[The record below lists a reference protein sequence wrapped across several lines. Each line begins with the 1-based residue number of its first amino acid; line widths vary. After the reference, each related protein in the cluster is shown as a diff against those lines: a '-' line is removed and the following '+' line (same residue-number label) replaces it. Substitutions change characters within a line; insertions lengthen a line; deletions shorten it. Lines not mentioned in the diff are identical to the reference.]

1 MPADFDARCVGNFSR
16 REFLNAAGA
25 AAVLAATAPAPARAA
40 TTQTLKIGLIGCGN
54 RGTGAVVDAIRADSN
69 TVLTAVADLFP
80 DRIEKGLDFLKRL
93 HPDHI
98 RVDPRHAWLGFDAYQ
113 KVIDSDVDI
122 VLLATPPAFRPR
134 HLKAAIEAGKHAF
147 AECIAGV
154 DAPGVR
160 SFLQTSERAAKKN
173 LGILSGFCWRY
184 DAGAQAAHQQI
195 RQGAIGSVRCVYAT
209 FYRFSFDKYYGKER
223 HPAWTDLEWQLRDW
237 PDFLWL
243 GGDLCIGLSGG
254 HSADKIAWWLGDE
267 MPIKAVG
274 VGGREFPG
282 EGNTFDHCL
291 VAYEYADGKRA
302 FLGVRCQNG
311 CHEENADYIIG
322 ADGVCT
328 LGRGPVPVIT
338 GKHQWK
344 YSGPLPRMHQVEHEV
359 FLASIRAGKPINDGP
374 RMARTTMMTLMGR
387 MAAYTGQE
395 ITWEQAFHSQQS
407 LVPDEIDWHS
417 KIELTPLPRP
427 GVTKFF

>member
-1 MPADFDARCVGNFSR
+1 MDLELDLRCAGDFTR
-16 REFLNAAGA
+16 REFLNVAGA
-25 AAVLAATAPAPARAA
+25 GALLAMAGPTVARAA
-40 TTQTLKIGLIGCGN
+40 STQTLKLGLIGCGN
-54 RGTGAVVDAIRADSN
+54 RGTSAVIDAIRADAD
-69 TVLTAVADLFP
+69 TVLTAVADVFP
-80 DRIEKGLDFLKRL
+80 DRIEKGLEFLKGL
-93 HPDHI
+93 HPDRI
-98 RVDPRHAWLGFDAYQ
+98 RVDPQHRYVGFDAYQ
-113 KVIDSDVDI
+113 KVIDSDVDV
-122 VLLATPPAFRPR
+122 VLLVTPPAFRPQ

-160 SFLQTSERAAKKN
+160 SFLKSSELATEKN

-184 DAGAQAAHQQI
+184 DAGARAAHQQI
-195 RQGAIGSVRCVYAT
+195 RDGAIGDVRAVYAT

-223 HPAWTDLEWQLRDW
+223 QAGWSDLEWQIRDW

-274 VGGREFPG
+274 VGGREYPG
-282 EGNTFDHCL
+282 EGNTFDHCQ

-328 LGRGPVPVIT
+328 MGRGPVPVIT

-344 YSGPLPRMHQVEHEV
+344 YDGPMPRMHQVEHED
-359 FLASIRAGKPINDGP
+359 FIASIRAGKPINDGP
-374 RMARTTMMTLMGR
+374 RMGRTTLMTLMGR

-395 ITWEQAFHSQQS
+395 ITWDQAYNSQES
-407 LVPDEIDWHS
+407 LVPDEIDWNT
-417 KIELTPLPRP
+417 KIELTPQPKP
-427 GVTKFF
+427 GVTKFV